1 MGAFKYSEQGQTALL
16 TEYFNSFSRL
26 CFLYRIHD
34 WRLEGVPVNL
44 GSLITSTTTAVGG
57 TFPMHFQ
64 KFSNCNDK
72 RQELRLCQ
80 NGDGVTTAVLKQF
93 QLPGLDRKK
102 KRASMGIESPAFAMV
117 LTVKLWLLENFHFPD
132 VHIVQGVGGLA
143 GLFNVT
149 TNAVWNAK
157 HKKQAEWIFL

>member
-64 KFSNCNDK
+64 KFSNCNGK

-102 KRASMGIESPAFAMV
+102 PGFNGDRKPSFCDGTYCQTLASWELSLSWCTHHAGGTWTGRTFQCHDQCC
-117 LTVKLWLLENFHFPD
+117 LEC
-132 VHIVQGVGGLA
+132 
-143 GLFNVT
+143 
-149 TNAVWNAK
+149 
-157 HKKQAEWIFL
+157 